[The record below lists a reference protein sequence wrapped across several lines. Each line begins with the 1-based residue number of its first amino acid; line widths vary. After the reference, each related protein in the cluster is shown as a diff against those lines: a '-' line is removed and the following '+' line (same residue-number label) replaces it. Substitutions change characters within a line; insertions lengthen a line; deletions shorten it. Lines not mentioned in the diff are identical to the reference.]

1 MLDNKSFA
9 HALPAEP
16 EAIAA
21 PGNATSEWAVVIETT
36 DVAADDSTTATMA
49 VGDTYVGDLE
59 VVGDRDWIA
68 VTLTA
73 GDDYR
78 VTMRGAFSGIGS
90 LGDPLVNIYDSS
102 GTLIATND
110 DLIAGQL
117 GESLL
122 DFTATYSGTYYIE
135 AAAFDDAFAGTYQV
149 ELTTIIPETTDAPFN
164 TGTPYTIAAGDI
176 FAGNIEAVGDRDII
190 SLTVETGHTY
200 LIYMGG
206 QGSSSGTL
214 LLPSLILYD
223 SAGTFIESNNWSGDY
238 YDSYLVFTAPT
249 TGNVLI
255 GANGYNNAYAGTYEL
270 TVEEIPVETTD
281 IPGDDTTT
289 VAIAPGDILAGEISV
304 VGDEDW
310 YSFSGTAGQ
319 AVMFELLGDTSL
331 DGSTLT
337 IYDSEGG
344 IVGQNFYT
352 NETYDDAALGF
363 AVATSGTYYI
373 AVSDGAGT
381 TGGYTLSATT
391 YLPDAFE
398 ATPQELADY
407 LTDGYWEDTGRTRH
421 SFDTTSSNQI
431 TVNITA
437 LTADGQQLARW
448 AFEAWEMV
456 ADVDF
461 VEVAGAADI
470 TFDDIYAGAYASYN
484 ASGTTTTDAFVN
496 ISTDWLATYGTTL
509 DSYSFNTYVH
519 EIGHAL
525 GLGHQSNYNGSARYG
540 VDEDFLNDSWL
551 MSIMSYFSAYQNTY
565 VIGDGRYPDNFL
577 GGAMMADILA
587 IQELYGAP
595 GASGETAGDTTWGEG
610 SSFTNYLGTIFDVV
624 FDGGTSADHSGLG
637 LTFTIYDSDGT
648 DLLNLAASPSSQL
661 IDLTPESFSSING
674 GRNNMAIASGT
685 IIENVTTG
693 GGNDTITGN
702 DAANTILTGAG
713 ADSVLAGDGNDSV
726 FGGNGTDVLMGE
738 DGDDTLEG
746 AGGDDTLLGGD
757 GNDSLV
763 GGIGVDSLDGGDGND
778 TLSGGADVGDT
789 LLGGAGDDLIE
800 VQDVAGSGFADGGSG
815 NDTIATVDG
824 FYAGDA
830 DGGADIDTFDA
841 SATANSGMYLDLAA
855 GTHEDLVYGG
865 LADLLNFENV
875 IGTQQGDEITGSAA
889 ANDLDGQAGDDLI
902 EGGLGSDTIFGD
914 AGNDSLYGGD
924 DADTMG
930 GGIGNDFLAG
940 QSGNDYIAG
949 GGDNDTA
956 YGGNGSDYIDGGTG
970 DDLLAGNAG
979 ADSILGRDGSDTL
992 LGGTENDTLYGNE
1005 GNDDLSGEDG
1015 DDSLLGGLGA
1025 DTISGDDGADRI
1037 FGEGGN
1043 DEVDAGTGHDY
1054 VAGQSGDDS
1063 LYAGGG
1069 SDSVYGG
1076 SGNDTLD
1083 GSAGY
1088 DTVAGGTGNDLMY
1101 GGANDDYLLGEA
1113 GNDTGYGDDGDDY
1126 INGGDGADRL
1136 YGGDGNDE
1144 VIGGIGHDLM
1154 AGQSGDDSLYAGGGS
1169 DSVYGGSG
1177 NDTLDGSA
1185 GYDTVAGGTGND
1197 LMYGGANDDYLLGED
1212 GNDTGY
1218 GDDGDDYLNGGDGAD
1233 RLYGGNGND
1242 EVIGGTGHDYMA
1254 GQSGNDSL
1262 YAGGGSD
1269 SVYGGS
1275 GDDTLDGSAGYDTV
1289 AGGTGND
1296 LMYGGDHDD
1305 YLLGE
1310 DGNDTGYGDAGDDYL
1325 SGADGADSLSGGDGQ
1340 DSVYGGAGSDTLYG
1354 GSGDDVLDGGQ
1365 TGDWLYGQSGNDTLD
1380 GGRGWDRLYGGGGAD
1395 VFLFSEINAG
1405 ENDTI
1410 ADFADGTDLIEIA
1423 GGYAFGDLTIT
1434 TVGSTAEIDVDGHT
1448 ITVFGAS
1455 AGDFSSA
1462 DFIFS

>member
-16 EAIAA
+16 EAIAT
-21 PGNATSEWAVVIETT
+21 PGNATSERAVVIETT

-90 LGDPLVNIYDSS
+90 LSNPLVNIYDSS

-110 DLIAGQL
+110 DLIAAQL
-117 GESLL
+117 TESLL

-135 AAAFDDAFAGTYQV
+135 AAASGDASAGTYQV

-164 TGTPYTIAAGDI
+164 TGTPYTIAAGDT
-176 FAGNIEAVGDRDII
+176 FAGNIETVGDRDII
-190 SLTVETGHTY
+190 SLTVEAGHTY

-214 LLPSLILYD
+214 LPPSLILYD

-289 VAIAPGDILAGEISV
+289 VSIAPGDILAGEISV
-304 VGDEDW
+304 AGDEDW

-363 AVATSGTYYI
+363 AVATTGTYYI

-470 TFDDIYAGAYASYN
+470 TFDDIYSGAYASYN

-551 MSIMSYFSAYQNTY
+551 MSIMSYFSAYENTY

-763 GGIGVDSLDGGDGND
+763 GGIGVDSLDGGGGND

-800 VQDVAGSGFADGGSG
+800 VQDVAGSGFADGGTG
-815 NDTIATVDG
+815 NDTFVAVSDH
-824 FYAGDA
+824 FAGDI
-830 DGGADIDTFDA
+830 DGGDGIDTFDL
-841 SATANSGMYLDLAA
+841 SDETGSGMDVDLAA

-865 LADLLNFENV
+865 LSDLLNVENV

-889 ANDLDGQAGDDLI
+889 ANDLDGQGGDDLI
-902 EGGLGSDTIFGD
+902 EGGLGSDTLFGD

-940 QSGNDYIAG
+940 QSGDDYIAG

-1054 VAGQSGDDS
+1054 AAGQSGDDS
-1063 LYAGGG
+1063 LYGGGG

-1088 DTVAGGTGNDLMY
+1088 DT
-1101 GGANDDYLLGEA
+1101 
-1113 GNDTGYGDDGDDY
+1113 
-1126 INGGDGADRL
+1126 I
-1136 YGGDGNDE
+1136 
-1144 VIGGIGHDLM
+1144 
-1154 AGQSGDDSLYAGGGS
+1154 AGGG
-1169 DSVYGGSG
+1169 D
-1177 NDTLDGSA
+1177 
-1185 GYDTVAGGTGND
+1185 ND

-1354 GSGDDVLDGGQ
+1354 GSGDDLLDGGQ

-1423 GGYAFGDLTIT
+1423 GGYVFADLTIT

>member
-9 HALPAEP
+9 HALPEEP

-21 PGNATSEWAVVIETT
+21 PGDASSEQAVVIETT

-90 LGDPLVNIYDSS
+90 LADPLVNIYDSS

-110 DLIAGQL
+110 DLIATQL
-117 GESLL
+117 TESLL

-135 AAAFDDAFAGTYQV
+135 AAAFDDASAGTYQV
-149 ELTTIIPETTDAPFN
+149 ELTTIIPETTDAPFT

-176 FAGNIEAVGDRDII
+176 FAGNIEAAGDQDVI
-190 SLTVETGHTY
+190 SLTVEAGHTY

-214 LLPSLILYD
+214 SRPSLSLYD
-223 SAGTFIESNNWSGDY
+223 SAGIFIEANNWSGDY

-255 GANGYNNAYAGTYEL
+255 GASGYNNAYAGTYEL

-281 IPGDDTTT
+281 IPGDDTTS

-363 AVATSGTYYI
+363 AVATTGTYYI
-373 AVSDGAGT
+373 AVSDGADT

-431 TVNITA
+431 TVDITA

-456 ADVDF
+456 ADIEF
-461 VEVAGAADI
+461 VEVVGAADI
-470 TFDDIYAGAYASYN
+470 TFDDIYSGAYASYN

-551 MSIMSYFSAYQNTY
+551 MSIMSYFSAYENTY

-624 FDGGTSADHSGLG
+624 FDGGTSADYSGLG

-648 DLLNLAASPSSQL
+648 DLLNLAGSPSSQL

-702 DAANTILTGAG
+702 DAANTILTGPG

-738 DGDDTLEG
+738 AGDDILD
-746 AGGDDTLLGGD
+746 GGVGNDSLDGGD

-763 GGIGVDSLDGGDGND
+763 GGAGIDSLEGGDGND
-778 TLSGGADVGDT
+778 TLSGGTDVGDT

-800 VQDVAGSGFADGGSG
+800 VQDVAGSGLADGGTG
-815 NDTIATVDG
+815 NDTFVAVSDY
-824 FYAGDA
+824 FAGDL
-830 DGGADIDTFDA
+830 DGGDGIDTFDL
-841 SATANSGMYLDLAA
+841 SDETSSGMDVDLAA

-865 LADLLNFENV
+865 LSDLLNVENV
-875 IGTQQGDEITGSAA
+875 IGTQQ
-889 ANDLDGQAGDDLI
+889 
-902 EGGLGSDTIFGD
+902 
-914 AGNDSLYGGD
+914 
-924 DADTMG
+924 
-930 GGIGNDFLAG
+930 
-940 QSGNDYIAG
+940 
-949 GGDNDTA
+949 
-956 YGGNGSDYIDGGTG
+956 
-970 DDLLAGNAG
+970 
-979 ADSILGRDGSDTL
+979 
-992 LGGTENDTLYGNE
+992 
-1005 GNDDLSGEDG
+1005 
-1015 DDSLLGGLGA
+1015 
-1025 DTISGDDGADRI
+1025 
-1037 FGEGGN
+1037 
-1043 DEVDAGTGHDY
+1043 
-1054 VAGQSGDDS
+1054 
-1063 LYAGGG
+1063 
-1069 SDSVYGG
+1069 
-1076 SGNDTLD
+1076 
-1083 GSAGY
+1083 
-1088 DTVAGGTGNDLMY
+1088 
-1101 GGANDDYLLGEA
+1101 
-1113 GNDTGYGDDGDDY
+1113 
-1126 INGGDGADRL
+1126 
-1136 YGGDGNDE
+1136 
-1144 VIGGIGHDLM
+1144 
-1154 AGQSGDDSLYAGGGS
+1154 
-1169 DSVYGGSG
+1169 
-1177 NDTLDGSA
+1177 
-1185 GYDTVAGGTGND
+1185 
-1197 LMYGGANDDYLLGED
+1197 
-1212 GNDTGY
+1212 
-1218 GDDGDDYLNGGDGAD
+1218 
-1233 RLYGGNGND
+1233 
-1242 EVIGGTGHDYMA
+1242 
-1254 GQSGNDSL
+1254 
-1262 YAGGGSD
+1262 
-1269 SVYGGS
+1269 
-1275 GDDTLDGSAGYDTV
+1275 
-1289 AGGTGND
+1289 
-1296 LMYGGDHDD
+1296 
-1305 YLLGE
+1305 
-1310 DGNDTGYGDAGDDYL
+1310 
-1325 SGADGADSLSGGDGQ
+1325 
-1340 DSVYGGAGSDTLYG
+1340 
-1354 GSGDDVLDGGQ
+1354 
-1365 TGDWLYGQSGNDTLD
+1365 
-1380 GGRGWDRLYGGGGAD
+1380 
-1395 VFLFSEINAG
+1395 
-1405 ENDTI
+1405 
-1410 ADFADGTDLIEIA
+1410 
-1423 GGYAFGDLTIT
+1423 
-1434 TVGSTAEIDVDGHT
+1434 
-1448 ITVFGAS
+1448 
-1455 AGDFSSA
+1455 
-1462 DFIFS
+1462 